1 MQKTNEKKA
10 LVLTGLSVK
19 SHPLLPVITNKKAEQ
34 LIITTSFGTIIS
46 QPYGCT
52 IRDIILAVYSEDIE
66 EIYIIGEKD
75 SKEHAING
83 EEILSKIR
91 KAGIAKETIETI
103 EYIDAAGSNLSSWL
117 SGKQDVNKMITEN
130 IDLIKSHP
138 LIPKTLSIYG
148 FIANAETGE
157 FEAVAGS

>member
-10 LVLTGLSVK
+10 LVVTGLSEK
-19 SHPLLPVITNKKAEQ
+19 SHPLFPVITNKKTEQ

-52 IRDIILAVYSEDIE
+52 IRNIILAVYSEDIE

-75 SKEHAING
+75 SKEHAVNG
-83 EEILSKIR
+83 DEILFKFR
-91 KAGIAKETIETI
+91 KAGISKEMIETL
-103 EYIDAAGSNLSSWL
+103 EYINAAGSSLSRWL
-117 SGKQDVNKMITEN
+117 SGKEDVNKIIAEN

-138 LIPKTLSIYG
+138 LIPKTLSVYG

-157 FEAVAGS
+157 FETVAGS